1 MKRREILKT
10 LTMLPLAGAIG
21 NSGSLVQPVQA
32 SSAVKRD
39 LFKEFGLRTFINAS
53 GYFTSLS
60 GSLMQPDAADAIRE
74 TAKSF
79 CRLEEVQDKV
89 GEKIA
94 NLLHAESAMVT
105 AGAFS
110 ALMLGMAGVLSGT
123 DQKKVSQIPRLEGSG
138 MKTEV
143 ILQKAHNDGYAH
155 ALTNCGVKL
164 ITVETVEELEKAI
177 SEKTAMM
184 YFINYQSSLGKI
196 QHKEWL
202 ELARKHRI
210 PTMIDMAA
218 DLPPKENL
226 WKFHDMGF
234 DLVCVSG
241 GKFMRGPQS
250 TGILSGKKELIAA
263 ARMSAPPRGSNI
275 GRGMKVNK
283 EEIFGLYIAL
293 EHFINTDQEKEWRML
308 EDRIAVIANEASS
321 VPGVKAELIPL
332 PLINRI
338 PTLNISWD
346 KSMIKMENL
355 AANLRNGNPSI
366 EVMGGPGGSI
376 NVTSHMLKKDEV
388 KIVASRIREELFKA
402 RV

>member
-10 LTMLPLAGAIG
+10 LSILPLAGAIG
-21 NSGSLVQPVQA
+21 NSGSLVTSAQA
-32 SSAVKRD
+32 APASKRD
-39 LFKEFGLRTFINAS
+39 LFKEFGIRTFINAS

-60 GSLMQPDAADAIRE
+60 GSLMQHDAADAIRE
-74 TAKSF
+74 TATSF
-79 CRLEEVQDKV
+79 CRLEDVQDKV
-89 GEKIA
+89 GERIA
-94 NLLHAESAMVT
+94 SLLHAESAMVT

-123 DQKKVSQIPRLEGSG
+123 DQKKVSEIPRLEGSG

-164 ITVETVEELEKAI
+164 ITVETVEDLEKAI

-196 QHKEWL
+196 QHKVWL
-202 ELARKHRI
+202 ELSRKHRI
-210 PTMIDMAA
+210 PTMFDMAA

-293 EHFINTDQEKEWRML
+293 EHFINTDQEKEWKML
-308 EDRIAVIANEASS
+308 EDRIAVIAKEAAS

-346 KSMIKMENL
+346 KSKIKLENL
-355 AANLRNGNPSI
+355 AAVLRNGNPSI
-366 EVMGGPGGSI
+366 EVMGGQGGSI

-402 RV
+402 LV

>member
-10 LTMLPLAGAIG
+10 LTILPLAGAIG
-21 NSGSLVQPVQA
+21 NSGSLVQSVQA
-32 SSAVKRD
+32 ASKSKRD
-39 LFKEFGLRTFINAS
+39 LFKEFGLQTFINAA

-60 GSLMQPDAADAIRE
+60 GSLMQENAMDAIQD
-74 TAKSF
+74 TSLQF
-79 CRLEEVQDKV
+79 CRLEDVQDKV
-89 GEKIA
+89 GAKIA
-94 NLLHAESAMVT
+94 DLLHAESAMVT

-110 ALMLGMAGVLSGT
+110 ALMLGMAAVLSGNDT
-123 DQKKVSQIPRLEGSG
+123 KKVAQIPFLEGSG
-138 MKTEV
+138 MKSEV

-155 ALTNCGVKL
+155 ALKNCGVKL
-164 ITVETVEELEKAI
+164 ITVESIEELENAI
-177 SEKTAMM
+177 TERTAMM
-184 YFINYQSSLGKI
+184 YFINYQASLGKI
-196 QHKEWL
+196 QHQEWL
-202 ELARKHRI
+202 KIAEKHHL

-250 TGILSGKKELIAA
+250 TGILSGRKDLIAA
-263 ARMSAPPRGSNI
+263 ARLSAPPRGTNI

-293 EHFINTDQEKEWRML
+293 EKFINSDQDKEWKML
-308 EDRIAVIANEASS
+308 EDRIAVISNSANS

-346 KSMIKMENL
+346 KTKIKLDSLQMAL
-355 AANLRNGNPSI
+355 KNGNPSI
-366 EVMGGPGGSI
+366 EVMGGLDGSI
-376 NVTSHMLKKDEV
+376 NVTSHMLKVHEV
-388 KIVASRIREELFKA
+388 SIVASRIREELSKA
-402 RV
+402 LI

>member
-10 LTMLPLAGAIG
+10 LTILPLAGAIG
-21 NSGSLVQPVQA
+21 NSGSLVQSAQA
-32 SSAVKRD
+32 ESKPKRD
-39 LFKEFGLRTFINAS
+39 LFKEFGLQTFINAS

-60 GSLMQPDAADAIRE
+60 GSLMQETAMDAIHD
-74 TAKSF
+74 TSLQF
-79 CRLEEVQDKV
+79 CRLEDVQDKV
-89 GEKIA
+89 GAKIA
-94 NLLHAESAMVT
+94 TLLHAESAMVT

-110 ALMLGMAGVLSGT
+110 ALMLGMAGVLSGN
-123 DQKKVSQIPRLEGSG
+123 DPKKVSQIPFLEGSG
-138 MKTEV
+138 MKSEV
-143 ILQKAHNDGYAH
+143 ILQKAHDDGYAH
-155 ALTNCGVKL
+155 ALSNCGVKL
-164 ITVETVEELEKAI
+164 ITVETIEELENAI

-184 YFINYQSSLGKI
+184 YFINYQASLGKI
-196 QHKEWL
+196 QHQDWL
-202 ELARKHRI
+202 KIAKKHHL

-250 TGILSGKKELIAA
+250 TGILSGRKELIAA
-263 ARMSAPPRGSNI
+263 ARLSAPPRGTNI

-293 EHFINTDQEKEWRML
+293 EKFINSDQDKEWKML
-308 EDRIAVIANEASS
+308 EDRISVISNAANS

-346 KSMIKMENL
+346 KTKIKL
-355 AANLRNGNPSI
+355 DSLQTALKNGNPSI
-366 EVMGGPGGSI
+366 EVMGGLEGSI
-376 NVTSHMLKKDEV
+376 NVTSHMLKAHEV
-388 KIVASRIREELFKA
+388 SIVASRIKEELSKA
-402 RV
+402 RI

>member
-21 NSGSLVQPVQA
+21 NSVTPAQA
-32 SSAVKRD
+32 APLPKRD
-39 LFKEFGLRTFINAS
+39 LFREFGLRTFINAS

-79 CRLEEVQDKV
+79 CRLEDVQDKV
-89 GEKIA
+89 GERIA
-94 NLLHAESAMVT
+94 SLLHAESAMVT

-123 DQKKVSQIPRLEGSG
+123 DPKKVSQIPRLEGSG

-164 ITVETVEELEKAI
+164 ITVETVEDLEKAI

-202 ELARKHRI
+202 EVAKKHQI

-250 TGILSGKKELIAA
+250 SGILSGRKELIAA

-293 EHFINTDQEKEWRML
+293 EHFINTNQEKEWKIL
-308 EDRIAVIANEASS
+308 EDRVAVIAKEATT

-346 KSMIKMENL
+346 KSKIKLENL

-366 EVMGGPGGSI
+366 EVMGGPAGSI

-388 KIVASRIREELFKA
+388 KIVASRIREELYKA
-402 RV
+402 LV

>member
-21 NSGSLVQPVQA
+21 NSGSVVQA
-32 SSAVKRD
+32 APTLKRD

-60 GSLMQPDAADAIRE
+60 GSLMQQDAVDAIRE
-74 TAKSF
+74 TATSF
-79 CRLEEVQDKV
+79 CKLEEVQDKV
-89 GEKIA
+89 GERIA
-94 NLLHAESAMVT
+94 GLLHAESAMVT

-123 DQKKVSQIPRLEGSG
+123 DPKKVSQIPRLKGSG

-155 ALTNCGVKL
+155 ALSNCGVKL
-164 ITVETVEELEKAI
+164 ITVETIEELESAI

-184 YFINYQSSLGKI
+184 YFINYQASLGKI

-202 ELARKHRI
+202 EIAKKNQI

-226 WKFHDMGF
+226 WKFHDLGF

-250 TGILSGKKELIAA
+250 TGILSGKKNLIAA

-283 EEIFGLYIAL
+283 EEIFALYIAL
-293 EHFINTDQEKEWRML
+293 EHFINTDQDKEWKML
-308 EDRIAVIANEASS
+308 EDRISVIAKEAASI
-321 VPGVKAELIPL
+321 PGVKAELIPL

-338 PTLNISWD
+338 PTLNISWV
-346 KSMIKMENL
+346 KSKINLENL
-355 AANLRNGNPSI
+355 AGILRNGNPSI
-366 EVMGGPGGSI
+366 EVMGGPGASI
-376 NVTSHMLKKDEV
+376 NVTTHMLKNDEV
-388 KIVASRIREELFKA
+388 KIVASRIKEELSKA
-402 RV
+402 LV

>member
-21 NSGSLVQPVQA
+21 NSVTPAQA
-32 SSAVKRD
+32 APLPKRD
-39 LFKEFGLRTFINAS
+39 LFREFGLRTFINAS

-60 GSLMQPDAADAIRE
+60 GSLMKPDAADAIHE

-79 CRLEEVQDKV
+79 CRLEDVQDKV
-89 GEKIA
+89 GERIA
-94 NLLHAESAMVT
+94 SLLHAESAMVT

-123 DQKKVSQIPRLEGSG
+123 DPKKVSQIPRLEGSG

-164 ITVETVEELEKAI
+164 ITVETVEDLEKAI

-202 ELARKHRI
+202 EVAKKHQI

-250 TGILSGKKELIAA
+250 SGILSGRKELIAA

-293 EHFINTDQEKEWRML
+293 EHFINTNQEKEWKIL
-308 EDRIAVIANEASS
+308 EDRVAVIAKEATT

-346 KSMIKMENL
+346 KSKIKLENL

-366 EVMGGPGGSI
+366 EVMGGPAGSI

-388 KIVASRIREELFKA
+388 KIVASRIREELYKA
-402 RV
+402 LV

>member
-21 NSGSLVQPVQA
+21 NSGSVVQA
-32 SSAVKRD
+32 APTLKRD

-60 GSLMQPDAADAIRE
+60 GSLMQQDAVDAIRE
-74 TAKSF
+74 TATSF
-79 CRLEEVQDKV
+79 CKLEEVQDKV
-89 GEKIA
+89 GERIA
-94 NLLHAESAMVT
+94 GLLHAESAMVT

-123 DQKKVSQIPRLEGSG
+123 DPKKVSQIPRLKGSG

-155 ALTNCGVKL
+155 ALSNCGVKL
-164 ITVETVEELEKAI
+164 ITVETIEELESAI

-184 YFINYQSSLGKI
+184 YFINYQASLGKI

-202 ELARKHRI
+202 EIAKKNQI

-226 WKFHDMGF
+226 WKFHDLGF

-250 TGILSGKKELIAA
+250 TGILSGKKNLIAA

-283 EEIFGLYIAL
+283 EEIFALYIAL
-293 EHFINTDQEKEWRML
+293 EHFINTDQDKEWKML
-308 EDRIAVIANEASS
+308 EDRISVIAKEAASI
-321 VPGVKAELIPL
+321 PGVKAELIPL

-346 KSMIKMENL
+346 KSMIRLENM
-355 AANLRNGNPSI
+355 AANLRNGYPSI

-376 NVTSHMLKKDEV
+376 NVTTHMLKKDEV
-388 KIVASRIREELFKA
+388 KIVASRIREELSKA
-402 RV
+402 LV

>member
-21 NSGSLVQPVQA
+21 NSGSVVQA
-32 SSAVKRD
+32 APALKRD

-60 GSLMQPDAADAIRE
+60 GSLMQQDAADAIRE
-74 TAKSF
+74 TATSF
-79 CRLEEVQDKV
+79 CKLEEVQDKV
-89 GEKIA
+89 GERIA
-94 NLLHAESAMVT
+94 SLLHAESAMVT

-123 DQKKVSQIPRLEGSG
+123 DPKKVSQIPRLEGSG

-155 ALTNCGVKL
+155 ALSNCGVKL
-164 ITVETVEELEKAI
+164 ISVETVEELENAI

-184 YFINYQSSLGKI
+184 YFINYQATLGKI

-202 ELARKHRI
+202 EIAKKNQI

-226 WKFHDMGF
+226 WKFHDLGF

-250 TGILSGKKELIAA
+250 TGILSGKKDLIAA
-263 ARMSAPPRGSNI
+263 SRMSAPPRGSNI

-283 EEIFGLYIAL
+283 EEIFALYIAL
-293 EHFINTDQEKEWRML
+293 EHFINIDQDKEWKML
-308 EDRIAVIANEASS
+308 EDRISFISKEAVS
-321 VPGVKAELIPL
+321 VPGVKAELLPL

-338 PTLNISWD
+338 PTLNISWA
-346 KSMIKMENL
+346 KSKINLENL
-355 AANLRNGNPSI
+355 AGILRNGNPSI
-366 EVMGGPGGSI
+366 EVMPGPGASI
-376 NVTSHMLKKDEV
+376 NVTTHMLKNDEV
-388 KIVASRIREELFKA
+388 KIVASRIKEELSKA
-402 RV
+402 LV

>member
-1 MKRREILKT
+1 
-10 LTMLPLAGAIG
+10 MLPLAGAIG
-21 NSGSLVQPVQA
+21 NSGSLVTPAQA
-32 SSAVKRD
+32 ALPPKRD
-39 LFKEFGLRTFINAS
+39 LFKEFGIRTFINAS

-60 GSLMQPDAADAIRE
+60 GSLMQHDAADAIRA
-74 TAKSF
+74 TSSSF
-79 CRLEEVQDKV
+79 CKLDDVQDKV

-94 NLLHAESAMVT
+94 GLLHAESAMVT

-164 ITVETVEELEKAI
+164 ITVETVEELENAI
-177 SEKTAMM
+177 SDKTAMM

-250 TGILSGKKELIAA
+250 TGILSGRKELIAA

-293 EHFINTDQEKEWRML
+293 EHFINTDQDKEWKIL
-308 EDRIAVIANEASS
+308 EDRIAFIAQEATSI
-321 VPGVKAELIPL
+321 PGVKAELLPL

-346 KSMIKMENL
+346 KSKIKLENL
-355 AANLRNGNPSI
+355 AANLRIGNPSI
-366 EVMGGPGGSI
+366 EVMGGPAGSI

>member
-21 NSGSLVQPVQA
+21 NSGSIVQA
-32 SSAVKRD
+32 APLLKRD
-39 LFKEFGLRTFINAS
+39 VFSEFGLRTFINAS

-60 GSLMQPDAADAIRE
+60 GSLMHEEALDAIRD
-74 TAKSF
+74 ASKHF

-89 GEKIA
+89 GARIA
-94 NLLHAESAMVT
+94 SLLHAESAMVT

-110 ALMLGMAGVLSGT
+110 ALMLGMAGVLSGN
-123 DQKKVSQIPRLEGSG
+123 DAKKASQIPFLEGSG
-138 MKTEV
+138 MKSEV
-143 ILQKAHNDGYAH
+143 IIQKAHNDGYAH
-155 ALTNCGVKL
+155 ALKNCGVKL
-164 ITVETVEELEKAI
+164 ITVTTAQELENAI
-177 SEKTAMM
+177 TDQTAMM
-184 YFINYQSSLGKI
+184 YFINYQASLGEI
-196 QHKEWL
+196 QHAEWL
-202 ELARKHRI
+202 QIAKKRKI

-250 TGILSGKKELIAA
+250 TGILSGRKDLIAA
-263 ARMSAPPRGSNI
+263 ARLNAPPRGNNI

-283 EEIFGLYIAL
+283 EEIFGLYFAL
-293 EHFINTDQEKEWRML
+293 ERFINSDQDQEWKIL
-308 EDRIAVIANEASS
+308 EDRITVIANAASS
-321 VPGVKAELIPL
+321 VKGVKAEVIPL
-332 PLINRI
+332 LLINRI

-346 KSMIKMENL
+346 KSLIKLDNL
-355 AANLRNGNPSI
+355 ATNLREGNPSI

-376 NVTSHMLKKDEV
+376 NVTTHMLKANEV
-388 KIVASRIREELFKA
+388 KIVAQRIKDELSKA
-402 RV
+402 LI

>member
-1 MKRREILKT
+1 MNRRAILRT
-10 LTMLPLAGAIG
+10 LSLLPLAGVIR
-21 NSGSLVQPVQA
+21 NSDSDVRAPSLP
-32 SSAVKRD
+32 KRD

-53 GYFTSLS
+53 GYYTTLS
-60 GSLMQPDAADAIRE
+60 GSLMQEEAVAAIQE
-74 TAKSF
+74 TASSF

-89 GEKIA
+89 GARIA
-94 NLLHAESAMVT
+94 ELVHAESAMVT

-123 DQKKVSQIPRLEGSG
+123 DPKKVSQIPRLEGSG

-164 ITVETVEELEKAI
+164 IAVETVEELERAV
-177 SEKTAMM
+177 SEKTALM

-202 ELARKHRI
+202 ELARKYQI

-250 TGILSGKKELIAA
+250 TGILSGKKDLIAA

-283 EEIFGLYIAL
+283 EEIFGLYMAL
-293 EHFINTDQEKEWRML
+293 EHFINSDQEKEWKIL
-308 EDRIAVIANEASS
+308 EDRIALIAKEVSA

-332 PLINRI
+332 PLINRV

-346 KSMIKMENL
+346 ESKISIKNL
-355 AANLRNGNPSI
+355 ATNLRNGNPSI
-366 EVMGGPGGSI
+366 EVMTGPAGSI
-376 NVTSHMLKKDEV
+376 NVSTHMLKSEEV
-388 KIVASRIREELFKA
+388 KIVASRIREELSKA

>member
-21 NSGSLVQPVQA
+21 NSGSIVQA
-32 SSAVKRD
+32 APLLKRD
-39 LFKEFGLRTFINAS
+39 VFSEFGLRTFINAS

-60 GSLMQPDAADAIRE
+60 GSLMHEEALDAIRD
-74 TAKSF
+74 ASKHF

-89 GEKIA
+89 GARIA
-94 NLLHAESAMVT
+94 SLLHAESAMVT

-110 ALMLGMAGVLSGT
+110 ALMLGMAGVLSGN
-123 DQKKVSQIPRLEGSG
+123 DAKKASQIPFLEGSG
-138 MKTEV
+138 MKSEV
-143 ILQKAHNDGYAH
+143 IIQKAHNDGYAH
-155 ALTNCGVKL
+155 ALKNCGVKL
-164 ITVETVEELEKAI
+164 ITVTTAKELENAI
-177 SEKTAMM
+177 TDQTAMM
-184 YFINYQSSLGKI
+184 YFINYQASLGEI
-196 QHKEWL
+196 QHAEWL
-202 ELARKHRI
+202 QIAKKRKI

-250 TGILSGKKELIAA
+250 TGILSGRKDLIAA
-263 ARMSAPPRGSNI
+263 ARLNAPPRGNNI

-283 EEIFGLYIAL
+283 EEIFGLYFAL
-293 EHFINTDQEKEWRML
+293 ERFINSDQDQEWKIL
-308 EDRIAVIANEASS
+308 EDRITVIANAASS
-321 VPGVKAELIPL
+321 VKGVKAEVIPL
-332 PLINRI
+332 LLINRI

-346 KSMIKMENL
+346 KSLIKLDNL
-355 AANLRNGNPSI
+355 ATNLREGNPSI

-376 NVTSHMLKKDEV
+376 NVTTHMLKANEV
-388 KIVASRIREELFKA
+388 KIVAQRIKDELSKA
-402 RV
+402 LI

>member
-21 NSGSLVQPVQA
+21 NSGSLVTPAQA
-32 SSAVKRD
+32 APASKRD
-39 LFKEFGLRTFINAS
+39 LFKEFGIRTFINAS

-74 TAKSF
+74 TATSF

-89 GEKIA
+89 GERIA
-94 NLLHAESAMVT
+94 SLLHAESAMVT

-164 ITVETVEELEKAI
+164 ITVETVEDLEKAI

-210 PTMIDMAA
+210 PSMIDMAA

-293 EHFINTDQEKEWRML
+293 EHFINTDQEKEWKML
-308 EDRIAVIANEASS
+308 EDRIAVISKEAAS

-346 KSMIKMENL
+346 KSKIKLENL
-355 AANLRNGNPSI
+355 AAILRNGNPSI

-376 NVTSHMLKKDEV
+376 NVTSHMLKRDEV
-388 KIVASRIREELFKA
+388 KIVASRIREELFRA
-402 RV
+402 LV

>member
-21 NSGSLVQPVQA
+21 NSVTPAQA
-32 SSAVKRD
+32 VPLPKRD
-39 LFKEFGLRTFINAS
+39 LFREFGLRTFINAS

-79 CRLEEVQDKV
+79 CRLEDVQDKV
-89 GEKIA
+89 GERIA
-94 NLLHAESAMVT
+94 SLLHAESAMVT

-164 ITVETVEELEKAI
+164 ITVETVEDLEKAI

-202 ELARKHRI
+202 EVAKKHQI

-250 TGILSGKKELIAA
+250 SGILSGRKELIAA

-293 EHFINTDQEKEWRML
+293 EHFINTDQDKEWKIL
-308 EDRIAVIANEASS
+308 EDRVAVIAKEATS

-346 KSMIKMENL
+346 KSKIKLENL
-355 AANLRNGNPSI
+355 VANLRNGNPSI
-366 EVMGGPGGSI
+366 EVMGGPAGSI

-388 KIVASRIREELFKA
+388 KIVASRIREELYKA
-402 RV
+402 LV

>member
-10 LTMLPLAGAIG
+10 LSILPLAGAIG
-21 NSGSLVQPVQA
+21 NSGSLVTTAQA
-32 SSAVKRD
+32 APAAKRD
-39 LFKEFGLRTFINAS
+39 LFKEFGIHTFINAS

-60 GSLMQPDAADAIRE
+60 GSLMQHDAADAIRE
-74 TAKSF
+74 TATSF

-89 GEKIA
+89 GERIA
-94 NLLHAESAMVT
+94 SLLHAESAMVT

-123 DQKKVSQIPRLEGSG
+123 DQKRVSQIPRLEGTG

-155 ALTNCGVKL
+155 ALSNCGVKL
-164 ITVETVEELEKAI
+164 ITVETVEELENAI

-202 ELARKHRI
+202 DIARKHQI

-226 WKFHDMGF
+226 WKFHDLGF

-293 EHFINTDQEKEWRML
+293 EHFIKTDQDKEWKML
-308 EDRIAVIANEASS
+308 EDRIAVIAKEAAS
-321 VPGVKAELIPL
+321 VPGVKAGLLPL
-332 PLINRI
+332 PLINRV

-346 KSMIKMENL
+346 KSKIKLENL
-355 AANLRNGNPSI
+355 AASLRNGNPSI

-388 KIVASRIREELFKA
+388 KIVASRIKEELFKA
-402 RV
+402 QV

>member
-1 MKRREILKT
+1 MKRREILKA
-10 LTMLPLAGAIG
+10 LSMVPLAGAIG
-21 NSGSLVQPVQA
+21 NSGSLVQAVQA
-32 SSAVKRD
+32 EPLSERD
-39 LFKEFGLRTFINAS
+39 VFKEFGLRTFINAS

-60 GSLMQPDAADAIRE
+60 GSLMQDEAVRAIRE
-74 TAKSF
+74 SANYF
-79 CRLEEVQDKV
+79 CRLDDVQDKV
-89 GEKIA
+89 GARIA
-94 NLLHAESAMVT
+94 GLLHAESAMVT

-123 DQKKVSQIPRLEGSG
+123 DLKKVSKIPALDDT
-138 MKTEV
+138 MKSEV

-155 ALTNCGVKL
+155 ALSNCGVKL
-164 ITVETVEELEKAI
+164 ITVETREELENAI
-177 SEKTAMM
+177 GEKTAMM
-184 YFINYQSSLGKI
+184 YFINYQASLGKI
-196 QHKEWL
+196 QHEDWL
-202 ELARKHRI
+202 QIARKHQI

-263 ARMSAPPRGSNI
+263 ARLNAPPRGSNI

-283 EEIFGLYIAL
+283 EEIFGLYFAL
-293 EHFINTDQEKEWRML
+293 EKFINTDQDKEWKML
-308 EDRIAVIANEASS
+308 EDRIAVIAKAAGS
-321 VPGVKAELIPL
+321 VPGVQTEVLPL
-332 PLINRI
+332 LLINRI

-346 KSMIKMENL
+346 KSKIKLENL
-355 AANLRNGNPSI
+355 SANLRNGSPSI

-376 NVTSHMLKKDEV
+376 NVTTHMLKPEEV
-388 KIVASRIREELFKA
+388 KIVAGRIREELSGA
-402 RV
+402 LI

>member
-10 LTMLPLAGAIG
+10 LTMLPVAGAIG
-21 NSGSLVQPVQA
+21 NSGSLVQFAQAAPVP
-32 SSAVKRD
+32 KRD

-60 GSLMQPDAADAIRE
+60 GSLMQHDAADAIRE
-74 TAKSF
+74 TATSF
-79 CRLEEVQDKV
+79 CRLEDVQDKV
-89 GEKIA
+89 GERIA
-94 NLLHAESAMVT
+94 SLLHAESAMVT

-293 EHFINTDQEKEWRML
+293 ENFINTDQEKEWKML
-308 EDRIAVIANEASS
+308 EDRIAVIAKEAAS

-338 PTLNISWD
+338 PTLC
-346 KSMIKMENL
+346 M
-355 AANLRNGNPSI
+355 GN
-366 EVMGGPGGSI
+366 
-376 NVTSHMLKKDEV
+376 
-388 KIVASRIREELFKA
+388 
-402 RV
+402 

>member
-21 NSGSLVQPVQA
+21 NSGSLVTPAQA
-32 SSAVKRD
+32 APASKRD
-39 LFKEFGLRTFINAS
+39 LFKEFGIRTFINAS

-74 TAKSF
+74 TATSF

-89 GEKIA
+89 GERIA
-94 NLLHAESAMVT
+94 SLLHAESAMVT

-164 ITVETVEELEKAI
+164 ITIETVEDLEKAI

-293 EHFINTDQEKEWRML
+293 EHFINTDQEKEWKML
-308 EDRIAVIANEASS
+308 EDRIAVIS
-321 VPGVKAELIPL
+321 
-332 PLINRI
+332 
-338 PTLNISWD
+338 
-346 KSMIKMENL
+346 
-355 AANLRNGNPSI
+355 
-366 EVMGGPGGSI
+366 
-376 NVTSHMLKKDEV
+376 
-388 KIVASRIREELFKA
+388 
-402 RV
+402 

>member
-10 LTMLPLAGAIG
+10 LSMLPLAGAIG
-21 NSGSLVQPVQA
+21 NSGSLVQTAQA
-32 SSAVKRD
+32 APASKRD

-60 GSLMQPDAADAIRE
+60 GSLMQDDAIDAIRE
-74 TAKSF
+74 SAAHF
-79 CRLEEVQDKV
+79 CRLDEVQDKV
-89 GEKIA
+89 GERIA
-94 NLLHAESAMVT
+94 GLLHAESAMVT

-123 DQKKVSQIPRLEGSG
+123 DQKKVSQIPALEGTG

-155 ALTNCGVKL
+155 ALINCGVKL
-164 ITVETVEELEKAI
+164 ITVETMEELENAI
-177 SEKTAMM
+177 NDKTAMM
-184 YFINYQSSLGKI
+184 YFINYQASLGKI

-202 ELARKHRI
+202 EVAKKHHI
-210 PTMIDMAA
+210 PAMIDMAA

-226 WKFHDMGF
+226 WKFHDLGF

-250 TGILSGKKELIAA
+250 SGILSGRKELIAA
-263 ARMSAPPRGSNI
+263 ARLNAPPRGSNI

-293 EHFINTDQEKEWRML
+293 ERFVNSDQDKEWKML
-308 EDRIAVIANEASS
+308 EDRISVIAKAASS

-346 KSMIKMENL
+346 KAKINL
-355 AANLRNGNPSI
+355 ESLPASLRNGNPSI

-376 NVTSHMLKKDEV
+376 NVTTHMLKPGEV
-388 KIVASRIREELFKA
+388 KIVASRIKEELSKA
-402 RV
+402 LV

>member
-10 LTMLPLAGAIG
+10 LTMFPLAGAIG
-21 NSGSLVQPVQA
+21 NSGSIVQA
-32 SSAVKRD
+32 APLPKRD
-39 LFKEFGLRTFINAS
+39 IFSEFGLRTFINAS

-60 GSLMQPDAADAIRE
+60 GSLMNDEAFEAIRD
-74 TAKSF
+74 ASKHF

-89 GEKIA
+89 GARIA
-94 NLLHAESAMVT
+94 SLLHAESAMVT

-110 ALMLGMAGVLSGT
+110 ALMLGMAGVLSGN
-123 DQKKVSQIPRLEGSG
+123 DAKKASQIPFLEGTG
-138 MKTEV
+138 MKSEV

-155 ALTNCGVKL
+155 ALKNCGVKL
-164 ITVETVEELEKAI
+164 ITVTTAKELENAI
-177 SEKTAMM
+177 NENTAMM
-184 YFINYQSSLGKI
+184 YFINYQATLGEI
-196 QHKEWL
+196 QHAEWL
-202 ELARKHRI
+202 KIAKKHNL

-250 TGILSGKKELIAA
+250 TGILSGKKDLIAA
-263 ARMSAPPRGSNI
+263 ARLNAPPRGNNI

-283 EEIFGLYIAL
+283 EEIFGLYFAL
-293 EHFINTDQEKEWRML
+293 ERFMNSDQDQEWKML
-308 EDRIAVIANEASS
+308 EDRITVIANAASS
-321 VPGVKAELIPL
+321 VKGVKAEVIPL
-332 PLINRI
+332 LLINRI

-346 KSMIKMENL
+346 KSLIKLDNL
-355 AANLRNGNPSI
+355 ATNLREGNPSI

-376 NVTSHMLKKDEV
+376 NVTTHMLKADEV
-388 KIVASRIREELFKA
+388 KIVAQRIKDELTKA
-402 RV
+402 MV

>member
-21 NSGSLVQPVQA
+21 NSGPLVQPVQA

-53 GYFTSLS
+53 GYYTSLS

-94 NLLHAESAMVT
+94 NLLRAESAMVT

-308 EDRIAVIANEASS
+308 EDRITVIANEASS

>member
-21 NSGSLVQPVQA
+21 NSGSIVQSVQA
-32 SSAVKRD
+32 APLLKRD
-39 LFKEFGLRTFINAS
+39 VFSEFGLRTFINAS

-60 GSLMQPDAADAIRE
+60 GSLMHEEALDAIRD
-74 TAKSF
+74 ASKHF
-79 CRLEEVQDKV
+79 CRLEDVQDKV
-89 GEKIA
+89 GARIA
-94 NLLHAESAMVT
+94 SLLHAESAMVT

-110 ALMLGMAGVLSGT
+110 ALMLGMAGVLSGN
-123 DQKKVSQIPRLEGSG
+123 DAKKASQIPFLEGSG
-138 MKTEV
+138 IKSEV

-155 ALTNCGVKL
+155 ALKNCGVKL
-164 ITVETVEELEKAI
+164 ITVTTAKELENAI
-177 SEKTAMM
+177 NENTAMM
-184 YFINYQSSLGKI
+184 YFINYQATLGEI
-196 QHKEWL
+196 QHAEWL
-202 ELARKHRI
+202 KIAKKHKI

-250 TGILSGKKELIAA
+250 TGILSGKKDLIAA
-263 ARMSAPPRGSNI
+263 ARLNAPPRGNNI

-283 EEIFGLYIAL
+283 EEIFALYFAL
-293 EHFINTDQEKEWRML
+293 ERFINTDQDQEWKML
-308 EDRIAVIANEASS
+308 EDRITVIANAASS
-321 VPGVKAELIPL
+321 VKGVKAKVIPL
-332 PLINRI
+332 LLINRI

-346 KSMIKMENL
+346 KSLIKLDNL
-355 AANLRNGNPSI
+355 ATNLREGNPSI

-376 NVTSHMLKKDEV
+376 NVTTHMLKADEV
-388 KIVASRIREELFKA
+388 KIVAGRIKDELMKA
-402 RV
+402 LV

>member
-21 NSGSLVQPVQA
+21 NSGSIAQA
-32 SSAVKRD
+32 SPVLKRD
-39 LFKEFGLRTFINAS
+39 LFQEFGLRTFINAS
-53 GYFTSLS
+53 GYYTTLS
-60 GSLMQPDAADAIRE
+60 GSLMQPEAADAIRE
-74 TAKSF
+74 TAKYF

-94 NLLHAESAMVT
+94 SLLHAESAMVT
-105 AGAFS
+105 SGAFS
-110 ALMLGMAGVLSGT
+110 ALMLGMAGVLSGN
-123 DQKKVSQIPRLEGSG
+123 DPKKVSQIPRLEGSG

-155 ALTNCGVKL
+155 ALTNCGIKL
-164 ITVETVEELEKAI
+164 ITVETVQELENAI
-177 SEKTAMM
+177 SDKTAMM
-184 YFINYQSSLGKI
+184 YFINYQATLGKI
-196 QHKEWL
+196 QHKDWL
-202 ELARKHRI
+202 AIAKKHQI

-250 TGILSGKKELIAA
+250 TGILSGRKDHISA
-263 ARMSAPPRGSNI
+263 ARLSAPPRGSNI

-293 EHFINTDQEKEWRML
+293 EHFINSDQDKEWKML
-308 EDRIAVIANEASS
+308 EDRISVISKEATS

-346 KSMIKMENL
+346 KSKINLENL
-355 AANLRNGNPSI
+355 AGILRNGNPSI

-376 NVTSHMLKKDEV
+376 NVTSHMLKNDEV
-388 KIVASRIREELFKA
+388 KIVASRIREELAKA
-402 RV
+402 LV

>member
-10 LTMLPLAGAIG
+10 LTILPLAGTIG
-21 NSGSLVQPVQA
+21 NSGSLVQSVQA
-32 SSAVKRD
+32 ASEPKRD
-39 LFKEFGLRTFINAS
+39 LFKEFGLQTFINAS

-60 GSLMQPDAADAIRE
+60 GSLMQPTAMDAIQD
-74 TAKSF
+74 TSLQF
-79 CRLEEVQDKV
+79 CRLEDVQDKV
-89 GEKIA
+89 GAKIA
-94 NLLHAESAMVT
+94 SLLHAESAMVT

-110 ALMLGMAGVLSGT
+110 ALMLGMAGVLSGK
-123 DQKKVSQIPRLEGSG
+123 DPKKVSQIPILEGTG

-143 ILQKAHNDGYAH
+143 ILQKAHDDGYAH
-155 ALTNCGVKL
+155 ALKNCGVKL
-164 ITVETVEELEKAI
+164 ITVETIDELENAI
-177 SEKTAMM
+177 TERTAMM
-184 YFINYQSSLGKI
+184 YFINYQASLGKI
-196 QHKEWL
+196 QYQDWLKVAKKHKL
-202 ELARKHRI
+202 

-250 TGILSGKKELIAA
+250 TGILSGRKDLIAA
-263 ARMSAPPRGSNI
+263 ARLSAPPRGSNI

-293 EHFINTDQEKEWRML
+293 ERFIDSDQDKEWKVL
-308 EDRIAVIANEASS
+308 EEQVAVISKAANSI
-321 VPGVKAELIPL
+321 PGVKAELLPL

-346 KSMIKMENL
+346 KSKIKLNNL
-355 AANLRNGNPSI
+355 QAVLRNGNPSI
-366 EVMGGPGGSI
+366 EVMGGSEGSI
-376 NVTSHMLKKDEV
+376 NVTSHMLKAHEV
-388 KIVASRIREELFKA
+388 NIVASRIREELSKA
-402 RV
+402 RI

>member
-21 NSGSLVQPVQA
+21 NSVTPAQA
-32 SSAVKRD
+32 APLPKRD
-39 LFKEFGLRTFINAS
+39 LFREFGLRTFINAS

-60 GSLMQPDAADAIRE
+60 GSLMKPDAADAIHE

-79 CRLEEVQDKV
+79 CRLEDVQDKV
-89 GEKIA
+89 GERIA
-94 NLLHAESAMVT
+94 SLLHAESAMVT

-164 ITVETVEELEKAI
+164 ITVETVEDLEKAI

-202 ELARKHRI
+202 EVARKHQI

-218 DLPPKENL
+218 DLP
-226 WKFHDMGF
+226 
-234 DLVCVSG
+234 
-241 GKFMRGPQS
+241 
-250 TGILSGKKELIAA
+250 
-263 ARMSAPPRGSNI
+263 
-275 GRGMKVNK
+275 
-283 EEIFGLYIAL
+283 
-293 EHFINTDQEKEWRML
+293 
-308 EDRIAVIANEASS
+308 
-321 VPGVKAELIPL
+321 
-332 PLINRI
+332 
-338 PTLNISWD
+338 
-346 KSMIKMENL
+346 
-355 AANLRNGNPSI
+355 
-366 EVMGGPGGSI
+366 
-376 NVTSHMLKKDEV
+376 LKKIYGSFMIWALIWFV
-388 KIVASRIREELFKA
+388 FQVVNL
-402 RV
+402 

>member
-21 NSGSLVQPVQA
+21 NSGSIVQA
-32 SSAVKRD
+32 APLLKRD
-39 LFKEFGLRTFINAS
+39 VFSEFGLRTFINAS

-60 GSLMQPDAADAIRE
+60 GSLMHEEAFEAIRD
-74 TAKSF
+74 ASKHF

-89 GEKIA
+89 GARIA
-94 NLLHAESAMVT
+94 SLLHAESAMVT

-110 ALMLGMAGVLSGT
+110 ALMLGMAGVLSGN
-123 DQKKVSQIPRLEGSG
+123 DAKKASQIPFLEGSG
-138 MKTEV
+138 MKSEV
-143 ILQKAHNDGYAH
+143 IIQKAHNDGYAH
-155 ALTNCGVKL
+155 ALKNCGVKL
-164 ITVETVEELEKAI
+164 ITVTTAQELENAI
-177 SEKTAMM
+177 TDQTAMM
-184 YFINYQSSLGKI
+184 YFINYQASLGEI
-196 QHKEWL
+196 QHAEWL
-202 ELARKHRI
+202 QIAKKRKI

-250 TGILSGKKELIAA
+250 TGILSGRKDLIAA
-263 ARMSAPPRGSNI
+263 ARLNAPPRGNNI

-283 EEIFGLYIAL
+283 EEIFGLYFAL
-293 EHFINTDQEKEWRML
+293 ERFINSDQDQEWKIL
-308 EDRIAVIANEASS
+308 EDRITVIANAASS
-321 VPGVKAELIPL
+321 VKGVKAEVIPL
-332 PLINRI
+332 LLINRI

-346 KSMIKMENL
+346 KSLIKLDNL
-355 AANLRNGNPSI
+355 ATNLREGNPSI

-376 NVTSHMLKKDEV
+376 NVTTHMLKANEV
-388 KIVASRIREELFKA
+388 KIVAQRIKDELSKA
-402 RV
+402 LI